1 MQKYTRI
8 FLFICLL
15 SYLFLL
21 SYLLFFSQYRH
32 SVEGLLSYNL
42 VPFKTLVGY
51 FSTFEG
57 LSITDQFIGNV
68 IAFVPFGFL
77 LPLIASRLRSFTLM
91 LRSTFIFSLLIEIA
105 QLLFQ
110 VGAFDVDDLFLN
122 TLGGVIGFLL
132 SRRLTKGS
140 VKAHC

>member
-1 MQKYTRI
+1 MQKYTRF
-8 FLFICLL
+8 FLFICFL

-42 VPFKTLVGY
+42 VPFKTIVNY

-57 LSITDQFIGNV
+57 LSITDQFIGN
-68 IAFVPFGFL
+68 ILAFVPFGFL
-77 LPLIASRLRSFTLM
+77 LPLIASSLGSFTLM
-91 LRSTFIFSLLIEIA
+91 LGNTFVFSLLIEIS

-132 SRRLTKGS
+132 SRRLNKKNRG
-140 VKAHC
+140 